1 MAGCPQGLAT
11 VERNHGRRVD
21 TATPV
26 ILGEPRPLMRV
37 ALSRCLAEN
46 GFSVR
51 GEGGDAAAV
60 IDLALAEEPKLCVL
74 ASDLPGSV
82 TTAIVAITSALP
94 ETGILVMAEQESA
107 SEAFE
112 TVRMGASGYL
122 SKNIPYDALSRA
134 LRGMLHGEAAMS
146 RNMTARL
153 FAEIRAIPPTG
164 LMVGAGDQP
173 TELTHREAQV
183 LRLLSR
189 GSSTAEIA
197 SALSISPIT
206 ARRHCGEIRQKL
218 GARDRAA
225 VVALAT
231 RQLNPE

>member
-1 MAGCPQGLAT
+1 M
-11 VERNHGRRVD
+11 ERNPGRRVD

-51 GEGGDAAAV
+51 GESGDAAAV

-74 ASDLPGSV
+74 ASDLPGSAI
-82 TTAIVAITSALP
+82 TAIIAINSALP
-94 ETGILVMAEQESA
+94 ETGILVMAEEESA
-107 SEAFE
+107 GEAFE
-112 TVRMGASGYL
+112 SVRMGASGYL
-122 SKNIPYDALSRA
+122 SKNIPYDALARA
-134 LRGMLHGEAAMS
+134 LKGMLRGEAAIS
-146 RNMTARL
+146 RDMTGRL
-153 FAEIRAIPPTG
+153 FAEIRALSPAG
-164 LMVGAGDQP
+164 LTLGDGDRRA
-173 TELTHREAQV
+173 ELTHREAQV

-206 ARRHCGEIRQKL
+206 ARRHCGEICHKL
-218 GARDRAA
+218 GVPDRAA
-225 VVALAT
+225 VVALFT
-231 RQLNPE
+231 RKVNQE